1 MSKWIKKG
9 DTVIVISGNY
19 NGKKGEVLSRTEDR
33 VVVRG
38 INVRKKHVK
47 SKTQAG
53 SGEIIEIEKS
63 IHISNVSICNAEGK
77 PVRLKAK
84 IVDGQKLIYYKDGQN
99 EVVHRQI

>member
-9 DTVIVISGNY
+9 DTVAVVSGNY
-19 NGKKGEVLSRTEDR
+19 RGKTGEVLSREGDR

-38 INVRKKHVK
+38 VCVRKKHVK
-47 SKTQAG
+47 KTSQSG
-53 SGEIIEIEKS
+53 RGEIVEREQS

-84 IVDGQKLIYYKDGQN
+84 IVDGKKQIYYKDGQN